1 MTHASDTFERLV
13 GLTAQRFKRE
23 ATEMAPDADVF
34 ETLRVDS
41 MQVMELLTE
50 LEMAFDVEIPD
61 YELRG
66 VRTFAQLAEVID
78 RRR

>member
-1 MTHASDTFERLV
+1 MTQTSDTFARLV
-13 GLTAQRFKRE
+13 TLTAARFKRDANE
-23 ATEMAPDADVF
+23 FAPEADVF
-34 ETLRVDS
+34 ETLAVDS

-66 VRTFAQLAEVID
+66 VRTFAQLADVID
-78 RRR
+78 RRL

>member
-1 MTHASDTFERLV
+1 MTQTSDTFERLV
-13 GLTAQRFKRE
+13 TLTAARFKRDT
-23 ATEMAPDADVF
+23 TELAPEADVF
-34 ETLRVDS
+34 ETLAVDS

-66 VRTFAQLAEVID
+66 VRTFAQLADVIE
-78 RRR
+78 RRL